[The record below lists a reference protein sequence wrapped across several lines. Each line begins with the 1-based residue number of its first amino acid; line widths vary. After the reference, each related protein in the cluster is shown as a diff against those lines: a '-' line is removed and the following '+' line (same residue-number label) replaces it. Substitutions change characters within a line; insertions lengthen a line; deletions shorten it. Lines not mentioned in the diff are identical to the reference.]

1 MTGTNINKTA
11 FQFIKFASQ
20 TALSS
25 YLSHAVCI
33 MFPFLFCSAQQGE
46 TKDLFET
53 QPTFAPFFFPRESEH
68 SDTDWLRL

>member
-20 TALSS
+20 AALSS

-33 MFPFLFCSAQQGE
+33 MFPFFFFSPQQGE

-53 QPTFAPFFFPRESEH
+53 QTAFTPFQR
-68 SDTDWLRL
+68 DTDW